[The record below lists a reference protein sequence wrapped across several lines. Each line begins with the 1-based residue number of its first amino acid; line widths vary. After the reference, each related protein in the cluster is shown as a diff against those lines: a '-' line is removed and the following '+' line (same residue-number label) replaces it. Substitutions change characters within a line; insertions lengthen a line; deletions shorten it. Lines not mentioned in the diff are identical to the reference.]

1 MAENSNISWTDHTF
15 NPWIGCTKVSPGCA
29 ACYAEEMDRT
39 KFSKTLGGG
48 TKEKPI
54 QHWGKG
60 APRYR
65 TSAEAWKKLLRWNK
79 EAKKEPFICRA
90 CGTHYF
96 CPIGGHPDCDWKC
109 EIVPY
114 RPKVFFSLGDPFDEE
129 VPIEWLADYFKLIH
143 DTPNLDWL
151 LLTKRPENFCERMR
165 AAVNHY
171 TIHGGGEAGIRLC
184 DWLFDN
190 KPFQNVWLGVSCEN
204 QEMADKRIP
213 ELLKIPAKVRFLSC
227 EPLLSEVDLSMWL
240 PDNGADQDTTA
251 FHNFKNPDDS
261 IHWVIAGGESGPKRR
276 EMKPEWMTSLYAQC
290 KAAGVPFFCKQTS
303 ALRPG
308 QRGNI
313 PDHIWNTKEFPR

>member
-1 MAENSNISWTDHTF
+1 MAENSNISWTDNTF
-15 NPWIGCTKVSPGCA
+15 SPWIGCAKVSDGCKN
-29 ACYAEEMDRT
+29 CYAEEMDRT

-48 TKEKPI
+48 TKETPI

-65 TSAEAWKKLLRWNK
+65 TSAEAWKKPLRWDKTVK
-79 EAKKEPFICRA
+79 EEPFICRA

-96 CPIGGHPDCDWKC
+96 CQSGGHPDCDWKC

-129 VPIEWLADYFKLIH
+129 VPIEWLADYLTLIH
-143 DTPNLDWL
+143 DTPNLDHL
-151 LLTKRPENFCERMR
+151 LLTKRPENWNMR
-165 AAVNHY
+165 ATAAMDKMDSD
-171 TIHGGGEAGIRLC
+171 TAW
-184 DWLFDN
+184 WLQSWDEG
-190 KPFQNVWLGVSCEN
+190 KPPENVWLGTSVEN

-227 EPLLSEVDLSMWL
+227 EPLLSEIDLSMWL

-251 FHNFKNPDDS
+251 FHNFKNPEDS
-261 IHWVIAGGESGPKRR
+261 IHQVIAGGESGPKRR
-276 EMKPEWMTSLYAQC
+276 EMKLEWMTSLYGQC
-290 KAAGVPFFCKQTS
+290 KEAGVPFFCKQTS

-308 QRGNI
+308 QQGRI
-313 PDHIWNTKEFPR
+313 PDSIWNTKEFPKI